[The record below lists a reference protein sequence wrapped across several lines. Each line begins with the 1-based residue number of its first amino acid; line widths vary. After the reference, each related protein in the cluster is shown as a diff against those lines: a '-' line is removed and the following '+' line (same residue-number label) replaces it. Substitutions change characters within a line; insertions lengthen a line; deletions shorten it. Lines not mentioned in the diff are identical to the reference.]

1 MRNPFSDLLEGSAR
15 PSRTVVG
22 LMSGTSA
29 DSIDVAVCRMQGTG
43 PEVKLLH
50 YSDHAHDAKVKR
62 LVYAAADLNVRGIA
76 ELNVRVGEAFAAACL
91 AALEEASIA
100 PGEVDLIGSHGRTI
114 YHHSGVAGAL
124 KATLQVGDGDIIAV
138 RTGRYVIS
146 DFRARDIAAGGE
158 GAPLSPVAD
167 AILFASR
174 EPGKGRRRAVLN
186 LGGIANLTV
195 LDQDPARVFGFDTG
209 PANAPLDRLARIL
222 SGGAFACDHDGRFAR
237 AGRVNDSLLANLLEH
252 DPFLAR
258 RPPKSTGFEV
268 YGDAFVAHAAALHGG
283 HDADL
288 MATLTEFVARTIA
301 LGLLHCAGTDTPVEE
316 IVIAGGGVKNPA
328 LMQRI
333 AAALAPIPVR
343 RSDELGVPSDAR
355 EAMAFAVL
363 ADLTLRGVAA
373 CLPAVTGATAPKL
386 LGKLSFP
393 YRDTV
398 EIAVTGRRDKT
409 CDILVPTL
417 CVGTHVWDAPRPDDP
432 QAGYE
437 PQRRGASKT
446 GFPRGAWERD
456 QRR

>member
-1 MRNPFSDLLEGSAR
+1 
-15 PSRTVVG
+15 
-22 LMSGTSA
+22 
-29 DSIDVAVCRMQGTG
+29 
-43 PEVKLLH
+43 
-50 YSDHAHDAKVKR
+50 VKR
-62 LVYAAADLNVRGIA
+62 QVFAAADLDVRGIA

-91 AALEEASIA
+91 GALDEASIA
-100 PGEVDLIGSHGRTI
+100 PAEVDLIGSHGQTI
-114 YHHSGVAGAL
+114 YHHSGVSGAL
-124 KATLQVGDGDIIAV
+124 RATLQVGDGDIIAV

-174 EPGKGRRRAVLN
+174 EPGKCRRRAVLN

-222 SGGAFACDHDGRFAR
+222 SAGELACDQDGRFAR
-237 AGRVNDSLLANLLEH
+237 AGRVNDALLANLLVN

-268 YGDAFVAHAAALHGG
+268 YGDAFVARAALRHGG
-283 HDADL
+283 YDADL

-301 LGLLHCAGTDTPVEE
+301 LGLLHCAGIDPPVEE
-316 IVIAGGGVKNPA
+316 VVIAGGGVKNPA

-333 AAALAPIPVR
+333 GAALAPIPVR
-343 RSDELGVPSDAR
+343 PSDDLGVPSDAR

-363 ADLTLRGVAA
+363 ADMTLRGLAA
-373 CLPAVTGATAPKL
+373 QIPPVTGATAPKL

-393 YRDTV
+393 
-398 EIAVTGRRDKT
+398 
-409 CDILVPTL
+409 
-417 CVGTHVWDAPRPDDP
+417 
-432 QAGYE
+432 
-437 PQRRGASKT
+437 
-446 GFPRGAWERD
+446 
-456 QRR
+456 